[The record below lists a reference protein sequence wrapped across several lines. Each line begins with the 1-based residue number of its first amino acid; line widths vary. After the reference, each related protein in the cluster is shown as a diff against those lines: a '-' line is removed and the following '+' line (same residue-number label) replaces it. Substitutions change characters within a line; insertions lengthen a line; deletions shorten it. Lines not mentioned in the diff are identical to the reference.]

1 MNTTRHEKSFKK
13 GTQAR
18 QRAVSRTNPKQ
29 GKADRFCV
37 FMFHGSNFWI
47 VQYPINFT
55 IPFPIFAK
63 TFR

>member
-1 MNTTRHEKSFKK
+1 LV
-13 GTQAR
+13 
-18 QRAVSRTNPKQ
+18 AVFRTNPKQ